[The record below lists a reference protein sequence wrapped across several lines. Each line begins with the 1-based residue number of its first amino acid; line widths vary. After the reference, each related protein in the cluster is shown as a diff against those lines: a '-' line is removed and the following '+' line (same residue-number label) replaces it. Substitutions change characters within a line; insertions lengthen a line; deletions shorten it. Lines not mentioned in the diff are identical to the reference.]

1 MQNWRITSQIS
12 GKEYNKNGSQETEMP
27 WTQKEEIL
35 RRTSESM
42 WRTEEEKNW
51 GKMIGLGNS
60 GITCGNLKSNFLQ

>member
-1 MQNWRITSQIS
+1 
-12 GKEYNKNGSQETEMP
+12 MP

-60 GITCGNLKSNFLQ
+60 GITCSNLKSNFLQ